1 MGAEKLSFL
10 RELAPFKDGIASHDT
25 LSSAF
30 RQLDPTA
37 FCDAFSSW
45 AQGLGER
52 ISGTVVAIDG
62 KTVRGSKSRD
72 GDPLHMISA
81 FCDDMRLVLGQR
93 PGDTEKNEIKD
104 IPRLLELLHLDGCI
118 VTLDAM
124 GCQKAIAQKTRDRK
138 ADYVLALK
146 GNQGTIHQDVKLWFD
161 GIGCD
166 NGDCLQT
173 VDGDKGR
180 IETRRYWIC
189 DKISWLKERHPHWRD
204 LTSTGCV
211 TSRREVNG
219 KSSVQTRSFISSRPA
234 DAPVFAPAVR
244 SHWGIEN
251 RLHWVLDVVFRDDDC
266 RVRKDHARKNFTVIK
281 HMAMNLLNRAKQK
294 KSLRVMR
301 KKAGWNNQSI
311 PQIHFDRITFMRF
324 PCGNMLTSWI
334 KVILLW

>member
-10 RELAPFKDGIASHDT
+10 RELAPFKDGIASHGT

-166 NGDCLQT
+166 NSDCLQT

-219 KSSVQTRSFISSRPA
+219 KSSVQTRYFISSLPA
-234 DAPVFAPAVR
+234 DAPVFANAVR
-244 SHWGIEN
+244 SHWGGIEN

-301 KKAGWNNQSI
+301 KKTGWNNQFLKSI
-311 PQIHFDRITFMRF
+311 
-324 PCGNMLTSWI
+324 LTA
-334 KVILLW
+334 